1 MYTLTQFK
9 TRVDEIVQDD
19 AAKLTTTEKA
29 NYLLEAIK
37 QYSKHRPREIVRDI
51 TGTGAYDY
59 AVATYLTS
67 WVKGFSIIK
76 SIEYP
81 ADKRT
86 PVYLEESD
94 DWIIYEKETGQILRL
109 INDTPAT
116 TEVIRVLYTAL
127 HILVDATVTI
137 SIASPAVI
145 SYADHKLKP
154 GDAVKFATT
163 GALPT
168 GLVAGTTYYVIT
180 AGLTANAFEV
190 AATQGGAAI
199 NASGTQSGAQSV
211 QVNTIPA
218 SDEDA
223 IANLAA
229 SFCSEAL
236 ASAYAHMIDSTITAD
251 SVDHKSKSQEFAARA
266 KAKKRIYMDFL
277 GIKEGEVV
285 PAVSVTKDYDINY
298 PWGDDRLTHPKKWR

>member
-9 TRVDEIVQDD
+9 TKVDEIVQDD
-19 AAKLTTTEKA
+19 ASKLTPTEKA
-29 NYLLEAIK
+29 DFIQEALK
-37 QYSKHRPREIVRDI
+37 QYSKHRPREIIKDI
-51 TGTGAYDY
+51 TGDGTYDY
-59 AVATYLTS
+59 AIATNLTS
-67 WVKGFSIIK
+67 WVKGFSIVK
-76 SIEYP
+76 KIEYP
-81 ADKRT
+81 ADERIPT
-86 PVYLEESD
+86 YLEED
-94 DWIIYEKETGQILRL
+94 DDYQIYEKETGQILRL
-109 INDTPAT
+109 INDTPAA
-116 TEVIRVLYTAL
+116 TEKIRVTYTAL

-180 AGLTANAFEV
+180 AGLTANVFEV
-190 AATQGGAAI
+190 SATQGGAAI
-199 NASGTQSGAQSV
+199 NTSGTQSGAQSC

-229 SFCSEAL
+229 SLCSEAL
-236 ASAYAHMIDSTITAD
+236 ASAYAHMIDSTINAD

-266 KAKKRIYMDFL
+266 KAKKKIYMDFL
-277 GIKEGEVV
+277 GMKEGEVV
-285 PAVSVTKDYDINY
+285 PAASVTKDYDINY

>member
-1 MYTLTQFK
+1 MYTLAQFK
-9 TRVDEIVQDD
+9 TRVGEIVQDD
-19 AAKLTTTEKA
+19 ASKLSATELA

-37 QYSKHRPREIVRDI
+37 QYSKHRPREITRDI

-59 AVATYLTS
+59 AIATYLTS

-76 SIEYP
+76 KLEYP
-81 ADKRT
+81 ADQRS
-86 PVYLEESD
+86 PVYLDEGD
-94 DWIIYEKETGQILRL
+94 DWLIYEKETGQILRL

-116 TEVIRVLYTAL
+116 TEKIRVLYTAL
-127 HILVDATVTI
+127 HILIDAAVTI

-145 SYADHKLKP
+145 AYADHKLKP
-154 GDAVKFATT
+154 GDAIKFATT

-168 GLVAGTTYYVIT
+168 GLTAGATYYVIS
-180 AGLTANAFEV
+180 AGLTADAFEV
-190 AATQGGAAI
+190 SATQGGAAV
-199 NASGTQSGAQSV
+199 NTSGTQSGTQSV

-223 IANLAA
+223 VANLAA
-229 SFCSEAL
+229 SLCSEAL
-236 ASAYAHMIDSTITAD
+236 ASAYAHATDSTITAD
-251 SVDHKSKSQEFAARA
+251 SVDHRSKAQEFAARA
-266 KAKKRIYMDFL
+266 KAKKKIYLDFL

-285 PAVSVTKDYDINY
+285 PAASVTRDYDINY